1 MEKKKS
7 IYFTL
12 VAISVAL
19 SLVLYNMISG
29 EITGMKKMELR
40 ASSDRMHVLFT
51 ARQKNLEKKLSV
63 ILDKIDWNSISS
75 QDEIFSR
82 LSEVQEEAELYSV
95 ILAKNSGETIFSA
108 GKNSSASLAS
118 EKKALSNAAGGK
130 LNSCVSLKNDEV
142 LATAAARFPAISGSV
157 LVIQQEISDHGWL
170 SEYGSTLG
178 CSMNIFIEDT
188 CVESSDIGENGK
200 PKTGGKMGS
209 PFIIGEVYKS
219 RHVLEL
225 IDRYKGNVAAT
236 VFSPIDSDAL
246 SRNKFKGN

>member
-7 IYFTL
+7 IYFRL

-19 SLVLYNMISG
+19 SVVVSVCVSLVLYNMISG

-95 ILAKNSGETIFSA
+95 IQMLRA
-108 GKNSSASLAS
+108 
-118 EKKALSNAAGGK
+118 
-130 LNSCVSLKNDEV
+130 
-142 LATAAARFPAISGSV
+142 
-157 LVIQQEISDHGWL
+157 
-170 SEYGSTLG
+170 
-178 CSMNIFIEDT
+178 
-188 CVESSDIGENGK
+188 EN
-200 PKTGGKMGS
+200 
-209 PFIIGEVYKS
+209 
-219 RHVLEL
+219 
-225 IDRYKGNVAAT
+225 
-236 VFSPIDSDAL
+236 
-246 SRNKFKGN
+246 